1 MAGLSTDPLQ
11 SIPPV
16 PPEGPAGEG
25 GRERRFFGKELSIKQ
40 LTATP
45 QVLINNIYIHGTR
58 NSKEKQGFLL
68 S

>member
-16 PPEGPAGEG
+16 SPEGPAGEG
-25 GRERRFFGKELSIKQ
+25 GGERRFFGKKVSIKQ

-45 QVLINNIYIHGTR
+45 QVLINNIYTHGTSD
-58 NSKEKQGFLL
+58 SKEEQVF
-68 S
+68 